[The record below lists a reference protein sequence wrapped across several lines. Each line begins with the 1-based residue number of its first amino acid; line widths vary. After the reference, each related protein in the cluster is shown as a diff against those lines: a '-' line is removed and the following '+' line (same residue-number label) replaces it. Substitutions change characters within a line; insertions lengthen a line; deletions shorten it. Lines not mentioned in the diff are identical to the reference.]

1 MGAAIL
7 DRKSWGP
14 PSWTGSDVKC
24 AIVAPILLTFLKI
37 KKFIVKSSADPEGG
51 DRESGPLPPGKSQV
65 IWFCIGNKQLDPPG
79 KSWTPPHPWKM
90 LDPPLE
96 A

>member
-51 DRESGPLPPGKSQV
+51 TGSQ
-65 IWFCIGNKQLDPPG
+65 DP
-79 KSWTPPHPWKM
+79 S
-90 LDPPLE
+90 PLE
-96 A
+96 NHKLYGFV